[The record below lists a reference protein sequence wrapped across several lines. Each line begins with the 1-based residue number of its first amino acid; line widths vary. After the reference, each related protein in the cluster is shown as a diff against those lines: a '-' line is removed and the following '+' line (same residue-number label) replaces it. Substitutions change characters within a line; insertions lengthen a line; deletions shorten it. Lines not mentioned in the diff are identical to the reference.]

1 VSWRSRF
8 ASGREALVALAR
20 ALGLPLGTRVLLPAL
35 VPEGIIAP
43 FLKTGCHVLFYP
55 LDENL
60 DPQYPAIDE
69 LLRRE
74 RPELAVFIHYFGL
87 RKDVIRFTG
96 LCHQCGTMVVEDMA
110 HILRSKAADM
120 NSEADFVLHSLTKM
134 LPVPDGAVLEMKPK
148 YATLQLQFRRDLRH
162 SIYLTFRIGELM
174 LCTVRHSIGSQRMR
188 KMLSV
193 LYYLLPSYRVL
204 MSYFTKPHRMS
215 ALSRQLLRH
224 IAVPEI
230 VSHRRHLE
238 RLYEQGLSPRLFKRF
253 VENASEGQHC
263 KMGFP
268 VRVADRNS
276 LCQWLRDHDIQG
288 VFFQTCWDFAPDLPK
303 FCVAKQLMREHFLFP
318 TAAHLSD
325 SEILYVIEIANEW
338 PIDVP

>member
-1 VSWRSRF
+1 
-8 ASGREALVALAR
+8 
-20 ALGLPLGTRVLLPAL
+20 L

-43 FLKTGCHVLFYP
+43 FLKTGCQVLFYP

-60 DPQYPAIDE
+60 DPQYPAFDE

-74 RPELAVFIHYFGL
+74 RPALAVFIHYFGL
-87 RKDVIRFTG
+87 RKDVTRFTD

-162 SIYLTFRIGELM
+162 SIYLTFRIGELV
-174 LCTVRHSIGSQRMR
+174 LCTVRHSIGGRR
-188 KMLSV
+188 AWKMLSV

-204 MSYFTKPHRMS
+204 MSYFTRPHRMS
-215 ALSRQLLRH
+215 ALSRYQLRRL
-224 IAVPEI
+224 AVSEM
-230 VSHRRHLE
+230 VSHRCHLE
-238 RLYEQGLSPRLFKRF
+238 QLYEQGLSPKLFGRF
-253 VENASEGQHC
+253 VEHGSNGEHC

-268 VRVADRNS
+268 VRVADRSS
-276 LCQWLRDHDIQG
+276 LCRWLLRHNIQG
-288 VFFQTCWDFAPDLPK
+288 VFFQSRWDFAPELPE
-303 FCVAKQLMREHFLFP
+303 FSTAKQLMREHFLFP
-318 TAAHLSD
+318 TAAYLNESD
-325 SEILYVIEIANEW
+325 ILYVIRIANMW
-338 PIDVP
+338 PVESCRP